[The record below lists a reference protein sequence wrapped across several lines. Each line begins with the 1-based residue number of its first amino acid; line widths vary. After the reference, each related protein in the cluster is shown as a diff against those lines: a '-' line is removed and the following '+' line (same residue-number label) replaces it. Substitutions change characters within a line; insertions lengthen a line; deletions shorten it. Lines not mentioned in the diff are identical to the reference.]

1 MIQLES
7 RGDTLFNEYLELIYD
22 IYTNPSLRRSDLTT
36 RLEHFFLLGCRC
48 QQKEIR
54 ERFIDLTDGSI
65 PCSLTSRLSYVLGG
79 QSWEALADHNW
90 IYLAMDLLLGS
101 VEGEIALT
109 STRSLLQSSPKLAQ
123 SLTTTYVRD
132 LLRPMRRLFF
142 TDFQTAHETW
152 ISIFPSIWSSLS
164 RKEQENVTN
173 QLVLLLVAYIH
184 ESFTSTLKIH

>member
-1 MIQLES
+1 M
-7 RGDTLFNEYLELIYD
+7 
-22 IYTNPSLRRSDLTT
+22 TT
-36 RLEHFFLLGCRC
+36 RLEHSFFLGCRC

-54 ERFIDLTDGSI
+54 ERFKDLLDGSI
-65 PCSLTSRLSYVLGG
+65 PRSLTSRLSYVLGG

-90 IYLAMDLLLGS
+90 IYLAMDLLLSS

-132 LLRPMRRLFF
+132 LLWPMQRLFF
-142 TDFQTAHETW
+142 TDAQTAHETW
-152 ISIFPSIWSSLS
+152 ISIFPSIWSSVS

-173 QLVLLLVAYIH
+173 QLGLFDMNCAQMSSLL
-184 ESFTSTLKIH
+184 F